1 LRSLFVGAG
10 GDPINGKLA
19 VNMTNLNKYGSA
31 EKISEFLTNRYRIAT
46 TGRAV
51 GGMPASVTEINA
63 AAMDMFGVELVSP
76 CEDIVENEMGQIGF
90 VPKKGAVDAD
100 CLDWLWRN
108 TGSDRDRGEYEPG
121 RRTTIANTY
130 VSIGD
135 RFSGLRSGEGT
146 AAARAAAPFRTCTPD
161 GALAPKR
168 RDGSVNYAAVN
179 AANARGSITAIQDY
193 YNEIYKA
200 ANRDGGRID
209 LSGAH
214 TTALRQCYGIARAA
228 NPAPPSCPPSVASL
242 NSRVLPGA
250 RFSFVNAMSASA
262 YLRHAGFAL
271 FANDPSAIPADGTWD
286 IVAGNNGEAG
296 TISFRSVNYPD
307 RFLRHAG
314 FRCWLHRRDGSGL
327 FDDDST
333 FRVVAGVCGDPQ
345 YISFQSVNF
354 PTYYIFLKSQEV
366 WIATAH
372 DVRACWITKAPLA

>member
-1 LRSLFVGAG
+1 
-10 GDPINGKLA
+10 
-19 VNMTNLNKYGSA
+19 
-31 EKISEFLTNRYRIAT
+31 
-46 TGRAV
+46 
-51 GGMPASVTEINA
+51 
-63 AAMDMFGVELVSP
+63 
-76 CEDIVENEMGQIGF
+76 
-90 VPKKGAVDAD
+90 
-100 CLDWLWRN
+100 
-108 TGSDRDRGEYEPG
+108 
-121 RRTTIANTY
+121 
-130 VSIGD
+130 
-135 RFSGLRSGEGT
+135 
-146 AAARAAAPFRTCTPD
+146 
-161 GALAPKR
+161 
-168 RDGSVNYAAVN
+168 
-179 AANARGSITAIQDY
+179 
-193 YNEIYKA
+193 
-200 ANRDGGRID
+200 
-209 LSGAH
+209 
-214 TTALRQCYGIARAA
+214 
-228 NPAPPSCPPSVASL
+228 
-242 NSRVLPGA
+242 LPGA